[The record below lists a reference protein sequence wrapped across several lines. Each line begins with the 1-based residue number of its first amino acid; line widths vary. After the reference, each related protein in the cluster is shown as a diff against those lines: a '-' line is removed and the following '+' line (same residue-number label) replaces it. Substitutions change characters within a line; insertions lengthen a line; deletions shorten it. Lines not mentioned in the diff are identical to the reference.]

1 ALAERH
7 GVAMTEDQAS
17 DLVIELGGW
26 PAAVRT
32 CIAAAAVGGHRAVV
46 DTVAVDGYIHA
57 LLSDMRSISLREFLM
72 RTAVPDE
79 FSAPDARAMVPDGTA
94 IRELRNL
101 RLSGLLR
108 ERETVGGLRY
118 SYPPAIREALRR
130 VTGEQRPEL
139 EREVH

>member
-1 ALAERH
+1 
-7 GVAMTEDQAS
+7 
-17 DLVIELGGW
+17 
-26 PAAVRT
+26 
-32 CIAAAAVGGHRAVV
+32 
-46 DTVAVDGYIHA
+46 
-57 LLSDMRSISLREFLM
+57 
-72 RTAVPDE
+72 
-79 FSAPDARAMVPDGTA
+79 A

-139 EREVH
+139 EREVHIALMALAAESEGPVGVLGHAVRAGEWDTALRIIEEEWSTLLTRHPQRLLELAFRFP